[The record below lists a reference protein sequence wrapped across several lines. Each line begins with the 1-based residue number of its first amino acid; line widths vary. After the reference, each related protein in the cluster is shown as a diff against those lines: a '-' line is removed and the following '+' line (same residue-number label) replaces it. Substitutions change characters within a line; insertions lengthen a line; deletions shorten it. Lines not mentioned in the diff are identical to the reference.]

1 MSPGEGKRHGTRN
14 GVGGEPGRNGKH
26 GGAAVLQLLGA
37 AVVGDLNVE
46 GVPSDVPGEAAGLE
60 AGRNGLVL
68 GELAVLVRQLVD
80 LGDGDQGE
88 HLGEA
93 PGGDVPHG
101 LEGGHGGEVGELD
114 ALGHGEVVVGADFV
128 EGEAGPVDAVPDGGK
143 HGGPAVLDL
152 GGADELAGLLRTP
165 VLSQFLPH
173 TLAEES
179 CGPDGTDGFGIER
192 GGAGGMLPG
201 RGEGGGGGGEGEGG
215 EELHGSDVRVV

>member
-1 MSPGEGKRHGTRN
+1 MEHPSADGD
-14 GVGGEPGRNGKH
+14 H
-26 GGAAVLQLLGA
+26 GGPAVLQLLELDFLGH
-37 AVVGDLNVE
+37 VEVE
-46 GVPSDVPGEAAGLE
+46 GVPSQIAGEAAGLE
-60 AGRNGLVL
+60 AGGDSAVVEALVL
-68 GELAVLVRQLVD
+68 AALVGQLVQLD
-80 LGDGDQGE
+80 DGDGRE
-88 HLGEA
+88 HLRQA
-93 PGGDVPHG
+93 LGGDVLHG

-165 VLSQFLPH
+165 VLRQFLPH
-173 TLAEES
+173 RLAEES
-179 CGPDGTDGFGIER
+179 CGRDGTDGFGIER

>member
-1 MSPGEGKRHGTRN
+1 MEHPSADGD
-14 GVGGEPGRNGKH
+14 H
-26 GGAAVLQLLGA
+26 GGPAVLQLLELDFLGH
-37 AVVGDLNVE
+37 VEVE
-46 GVPSDVPGEAAGLE
+46 GVPAQIAGEAAGLE

-152 GGADELAGLLRTP
+152 GVAEPGDGLVRSEVGEAEGIPLLAELDGVGLGEDGLAVRRRGELSARHRRLLLRRGRLRGGGLEA
-165 VLSQFLPH
+165 LSQF
-173 TLAEES
+173 
-179 CGPDGTDGFGIER
+179 
-192 GGAGGMLPG
+192 GAL
-201 RGEGGGGGGEGEGG
+201 
-215 EELHGSDVRVV
+215 L